1 MASKQTTSTNGL
13 NRIDQSM
20 FRKRLTI
27 RDLYEAINL
36 GRILN
41 KTTFFYGGAGL
52 GKSEAVAQVADR
64 MFPHRI
70 GNNLCD
76 VRLSDKEP
84 QDIPGIPIPVEVEPG
99 QYRTL
104 YATPDFWPTDPNWEG
119 IVFLDELPNA
129 IQSTQHGAY
138 QVVLDHIAGQFKF
151 PKGCVFVGAGNR
163 DTDNGATTE
172 LLGPLVNRMI
182 VYEVDYDLDVW
193 IEDYAVYNDIEPE
206 LIGFLKNNPDFFYTG
221 DVSDRTT
228 AVFASPRQWKT
239 VSGILKQFKL
249 KKLSEYMAECSIAG
263 SVGEGLDDLVMAYY
277 IRASK
282 LPQLEDI
289 FTGRTKDFKL
299 ERHEVD
305 LLYVLTQSSMRQIKN
320 DIMDSQYSD
329 DELLERLSNF
339 LNFMERNFT
348 RDNSDTVMAL
358 TISLFSAPAGKEPVL
373 QMNPKRDRLGPKLR
387 RTAPSIMTL
396 VMKYHEEYG
405 QGMACF

>member
-104 YATPDFWPTDPNWEG
+104 YATPDFWPTDPDWEG

-221 DVSDRTT
+221 DVADRTT

-289 FTGRTKDFKL
+289 FTGRTKEFKL

-339 LNFMERNFT
+339 LNFMEHNFT

>member
-20 FRKRLTI
+20 FRKRLTV

-193 IEDYAVYNDIEPE
+193 IEDYAVLNDIEPE

-221 DVSDRTT
+221 DVVDRTT
-228 AVFASPRQWKT
+228 AVFASPRQWTT
-239 VSGILKQFKL
+239 VSGILKQFK
-249 KKLSEYMAECSIAG
+249 KKALSEYLTECSIAG

-289 FTGRTKDFKL
+289 FTGATKDFKL

-305 LLYVLTQSSMRQIKN
+305 LLYVLTQSSMRQIKS
-320 DIMDSQYSD
+320 DIMSSQYSD
-329 DELLERLSNF
+329 DELLDRLSNF

-387 RTAPSIMTL
+387 RTAPSIMSL